1 MKNNT
6 VPKIFVI
13 DNCEDTQRLFINY
26 FAGKADVISAYNSP
40 NALKILGREEGIS
53 LIVYNS
59 NLADSQSE
67 AINFIKAI
75 RAQFPGLIVGLS
87 DSSDDSYRSELS
99 LAGCFIVIEPN
110 LAPALVLTLL
120 CLKLGYSLRV

>member
-1 MKNNT
+1 MEKNS
-6 VPKIFVI
+6 VSKIFVI

-40 NALKILGREEGIS
+40 SALKILGREDGIN
-53 LIVYNS
+53 LIVYNP
-59 NLADSQSE
+59 NLASSQLE
-67 AINFIKAI
+67 AIKFIKAI
-75 RAQFPGLIVGLS
+75 RAQFSGLIVGLS
-87 DSSDDSYRSELS
+87 DSSDESYRSELS

-120 CLKLGYSLRV
+120 CLKVGHSLRV

>member
-1 MKNNT
+1 MKKNS
-6 VPKIFVI
+6 VSKIFVI

-26 FAGKADVISAYNSP
+26 FAGKADVISAYNLP
-40 NALKILGREEGIS
+40 YALKILGREEGIS

-75 RAQFPGLIVGLS
+75 HAQFPGLIVGLF
-87 DSSDDSYRSELS
+87 DSSDENYRSELS
-99 LAGCFIVIEPN
+99 LAGCFIVIEAN
-110 LAPALVLTLL
+110 IAPALVLTLL
-120 CLKLGYSLRV
+120 CLKLGHSLRV